1 MKVKFYLSVLI
12 LFFVSVFSFAG
23 EPLEYEIKGAGTG
36 MQGTYL
42 GFIRH
47 FE

>member
-23 EPLEYEIKGAGTG
+23 EPLEYEMSWYRYARYIFGEGVCG
-36 MQGTYL
+36 
-42 GFIRH
+42 I
-47 FE
+47 